1 MYDPL
6 ITAFN
11 YALDRLSKLKVP
23 HLPGFQET
31 RRIVFARSDA
41 KCIKSESYLQGS
53 YKPDIV
59 LLKWDTF
66 KSAYQSPGAADSG
79 SYRPNLRWCNVLST
93 VEVKRGKS
101 GNKGKAK
108 EESAK
113 STDADVFW
121 NLHGDSDSEAPRPST
136 LPQSVPPKM
145 VNEEYSTRSRMFLV
159 FRRLSSHSNQ
169 LQFRHALA

>member
-6 ITAFN
+6 INAFN
-11 YALDRLSKLKVP
+11 YALDRLSELKVP
-23 HLPGFQET
+23 GLPKFQET
-31 RRIVFARSDA
+31 RRILFARSDA

-59 LLKWDTF
+59 LLKWDAL
-66 KSAYQSPGAADSG
+66 KSAYQSDSE
-79 SYRPNLRWCNVLST
+79 SRQPDLRWYNVLST

-108 EESAK
+108 EKSTK
-113 STDADVFW
+113 STDTNGFW
-121 NLHGDSDSEAPRPST
+121 DLRGDSEAPRPST

-145 VNEEYSTRSRMFLV
+145 VNEEYPTRPRMFLV
-159 FRRLSSHSNQ
+159 FLFLSLHFNQ